1 MLTITNSEI
10 FNSQTFSENTMDE
23 KMEACR
29 DQLNKLQN
37 EILNLK
43 MTIQQLFLIS
53 QVILANIREKDKKK

>member
-10 FNSQTFSENTMDE
+10 FNSQTLSENPMDK

-43 MTIQQLFLIS
+43 MTVQQLFLIS